1 MLTYQVKYWFDTNS
15 REHTGEFVI
24 ETVQAPDALTV
35 GRRVEE
41 HLSRQTFAITPAF
54 GPAQDGGMVIVHS
67 PLVRY
72 VEILP
77 SGKL

>member
-1 MLTYQVKYWFDTNS
+1 MLSFQVKYWFDTNT

-24 ETVQAPDALTV
+24 ETVQAPDAITV
-35 GRRVEE
+35 ARKVEE
-41 HLSRQTFAITPAF
+41 QLARPTFAITPAF
-54 GPAQDGGMVIVHS
+54 GPAQDGGLVIVHS

-77 SGKL
+77 AGRL